1 MRVSPFVDSNVV
13 LYLLSADTARADR
26 AEQVLEH
33 GAVISVQVLNE
44 VANVARRKLRL
55 PWRAVDELLAT
66 LRAVCAVESLTLDTH
81 DTGRRIAERYGLS
94 VWDAMI
100 VASALLA
107 GCETLYSEDMQD
119 GLLIDRKLRIHNPF
133 TAAPRRG

>member
-1 MRVSPFVDSNVV
+1 MGAEAFIDSNVV
-13 LYLLSADTARADR
+13 LYLLSGDATRADR
-26 AEQVLEH
+26 AERVLER

-55 PWRAVDELLAT
+55 KWAAIDELLAA
-66 LRAVCAVESLTLDTH
+66 LRAICKVEPLTLATH

-94 VWDAMI
+94 VWDALT

-107 GCETLYSEDMQD
+107 GCGVLYSEDMQH
-119 GLLIDRKLRIHNPF
+119 GLLVERKLRIHNPF
-133 TAAPRRG
+133 TAEIR